1 VVNRLERH
9 LTIIRDVARI
19 LETGRPRPPR
29 DGAGGPRAAARAT
42 QGEPPEP
49 PPPAPARPPAA
60 QVKRVLRRYL
70 NRLEAQAPRRG
81 RGAPTGH
88 FVDHL
93 VKLANS
99 YWPGLFH
106 AYDHPAIPRTTN
118 ALEGFFGSSKR
129 ALRATTGRS
138 STAGGKM
145 QSCGEFA
152 IGAQALTRT
161 MSKAELDQHLKAV
174 PDAAFV
180 ASKQQLLRLCDPSR
194 ERRSIQRRLDVFL
207 GRSLAEWLG
216 QHPLRG
222 P

>member
-1 VVNRLERH
+1 MANRLERH
-9 LTIIRDVARI
+9 VEIVREVARI
-19 LETGRPRPPR
+19 FETGRLRLPTH
-29 DGAGGPRAAARAT
+29 GGGGEAAQTRAAKSAT
-42 QGEPPEP
+42 PEA

-70 NRLEAQAPRRG
+70 NRLQAQAPRRG
-81 RGAPTGH
+81 RGAQTGH

-106 AYDHPAIPRTTN
+106 AYDHPEIPRTTN
-118 ALEGFFGSSKR
+118 AMEGFFGSSKR
-129 ALRATTGRS
+129 SLRSTTGRS

-152 IGAQALTRT
+152 IGAQALMRT
-161 MSKAELDQHLKAV
+161 MSKAELDQHLNAV

-180 ASKQQLLRLCDPSR
+180 ASKQQLLRLCGPSR

-207 GRSLAEWLG
+207 SRTLAEWLG
-216 QHPLRG
+216 QHPSRG